1 MIPSNSLALKSTSLS
16 LAARESHELVQGSS
30 IHSFTKYLLTDYYI
44 NKTNSHC
51 LTELIIGGGNTHT
64 HTHILTVNCV
74 KCREVT
80 PLSLGWS
87 GMAP

>member
-1 MIPSNSLALKSTSLS
+1 MIPSSSSALKSTSLS
-16 LAARESHELVQGSS
+16 LAARESHELIQGSS
-30 IHSFTKYLLTDYYI
+30 INSFTKYLLTDYYI

-51 LTELIIGGGNTHT
+51 LTELIIGGETDTHT
-64 HTHILTVNCV
+64 LTVNCV

-87 GMAP
+87 GMVP